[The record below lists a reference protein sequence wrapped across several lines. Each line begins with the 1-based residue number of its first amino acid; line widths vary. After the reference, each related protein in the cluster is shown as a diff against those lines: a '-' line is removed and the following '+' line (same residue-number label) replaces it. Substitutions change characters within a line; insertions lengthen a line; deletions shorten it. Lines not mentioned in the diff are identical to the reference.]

1 MSNSAVLRGKVSRCK
16 SATEFPRKC
25 GRCVKIER
33 QNFLGKIVA
42 ATDFPR
48 KFCRATKFPSDR
60 ISCDT
65 GTTLLRSCL
74 CRSAVAVRPFAHL
87 RILYAGP
94 GCKSGP
100 AGFKAGQAFTA
111 VYNRA
116 SRLYSRPARF
126 KTGRPAI
133 KPAAGFQAGQ
143 VYNRALTYICTKV
156 PYPSPR
162 DAYIY
167 AHLTYFTFACLPTY
181 FAYFRGFSCS
191 LQLLS
196 SFALHALNTMGAAR
210 PL

>member
-1 MSNSAVLRGKVSRCK
+1 MAN
-16 SATEFPRKC
+16 AT
-25 GRCVKIER
+25 
-33 QNFLGKIVA
+33 
-42 ATDFPR
+42 
-48 KFCRATKFPSDR
+48 RA
-60 ISCDT
+60 

-143 VYNRALTYICTKV
+143 VYNRALTYIRQEICNKRAAAALI
-156 PYPSPR
+156 SA
-162 DAYIY
+162 AYVRRAY
-167 AHLTYFTFACLPTY
+167 SSVCVALPESVRSRIATL
-181 FAYFRGFSCS
+181 FQE
-191 LQLLS
+191 LQH
-196 SFALHALNTMGAAR
+196 FWQKCCDTLHAQIQR
-210 PL
+210 KP

>member
-1 MSNSAVLRGKVSRCK
+1 MFPAAGPLLLSVMAN
-16 SATEFPRKC
+16 AT
-25 GRCVKIER
+25 
-33 QNFLGKIVA
+33 
-42 ATDFPR
+42 
-48 KFCRATKFPSDR
+48 RA
-60 ISCDT
+60 

-126 KTGRPAI
+126 KTGRPTI

-143 VYNRALTYICTKV
+143 VYNRALTYI
-156 PYPSPR
+156 
-162 DAYIY
+162 YIY
-167 AHLTYFTFACLPTY
+167 IMGLIWYVIITSEMLSIVGQRKQPHSCKSLP
-181 FAYFRGFSCS
+181 
-191 LQLLS
+191 
-196 SFALHALNTMGAAR
+196 
-210 PL
+210 

>member
-1 MSNSAVLRGKVSRCK
+1 MSLVTRRM
-16 SATEFPRKC
+16 RKHAYQL
-25 GRCVKIER
+25 ER
-33 QNFLGKIVA
+33 R

-74 CRSAVAVRPFAHL
+74 CRSAVVVRPFAHL

-100 AGFKAGQAFTA
+100 AGFKASQAFTA

-143 VYNRALTYICTKV
+143 VYYYYYYYYYEN
-156 PYPSPR
+156 
-162 DAYIY
+162 
-167 AHLTYFTFACLPTY
+167 FTAGGSE
-181 FAYFRGFSCS
+181 R
-191 LQLLS
+191 
-196 SFALHALNTMGAAR
+196 
-210 PL
+210 

>member
-1 MSNSAVLRGKVSRCK
+1 MAN
-16 SATEFPRKC
+16 AT
-25 GRCVKIER
+25 
-33 QNFLGKIVA
+33 
-42 ATDFPR
+42 
-48 KFCRATKFPSDR
+48 RA
-60 ISCDT
+60 

-156 PYPSPR
+156 PYPSPW
-162 DAYIY
+162 DAYIKKKFPRSIRTTG
-167 AHLTYFTFACLPTY
+167 ARLKKTGGE
-181 FAYFRGFSCS
+181 RK
-191 LQLLS
+191 
-196 SFALHALNTMGAAR
+196 LNGR
-210 PL
+210 

>member
-1 MSNSAVLRGKVSRCK
+1 MAN
-16 SATEFPRKC
+16 ATR
-25 GRCVKIER
+25 V
-33 QNFLGKIVA
+33 
-42 ATDFPR
+42 
-48 KFCRATKFPSDR
+48 
-60 ISCDT
+60 

-74 CRSAVAVRPFAHL
+74 CRSAVVVRPFAHL

-143 VYNRALTYICTKV
+143 VYNRALTYTAKQRVRISRSRIALAK
-156 PYPSPR
+156 R
-162 DAYIY
+162 AR
-167 AHLTYFTFACLPTY
+167 ALTCAQL
-181 FAYFRGFSCS
+181 YFRWSPTEMERI
-191 LQLLS
+191 QR
-196 SFALHALNTMGAAR
+196 HHPQR
-210 PL
+210 K

>member
-1 MSNSAVLRGKVSRCK
+1 MAN
-16 SATEFPRKC
+16 AT
-25 GRCVKIER
+25 
-33 QNFLGKIVA
+33 
-42 ATDFPR
+42 
-48 KFCRATKFPSDR
+48 RA
-60 ISCDT
+60 

-143 VYNRALTYICTKV
+143 VYNRALKYI
-156 PYPSPR
+156 
-162 DAYIY
+162 YIY
-167 AHLTYFTFACLPTY
+167 AHALVSARVCVCLHAKTQTQFLTYVYMSLRACVCVRVFVRL
-181 FAYFRGFSCS
+181 
-191 LQLLS
+191 
-196 SFALHALNTMGAAR
+196 
-210 PL
+210 